1 MTDGTYIVNLDKHK
15 LVGTHCIALYWN
27 GNSAKY
33 FESFGAEQIPG

>member
-1 MTDGTYIVNLDKHK
+1 MRNGTYIVNLDKHK
-15 LVGTHCIALYWN
+15 LVATHWIALYCN